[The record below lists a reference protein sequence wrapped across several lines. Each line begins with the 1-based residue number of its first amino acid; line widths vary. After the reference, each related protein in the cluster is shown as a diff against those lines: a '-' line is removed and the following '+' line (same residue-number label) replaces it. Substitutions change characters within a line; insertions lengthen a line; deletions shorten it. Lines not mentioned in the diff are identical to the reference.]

1 MKTIALAALATLAL
15 AGPASAEDLKGPAT
29 EPSQA
34 KAEAPKKQEPQIS
47 VAGAKSEEQTKAR
60 LRADAAV
67 QRCVI
72 KPVMTDEEIQ
82 LCTTASRLRR
92 EVEPYPR

>member
-1 MKTIALAALATLAL
+1 MEVSFPVMKAIAIAAVALAL
-15 AGPASAEDLKGPAT
+15 AGPALAEDPKEEKAA
-29 EPSQA
+29 A
-34 KAEAPKKQEPQIS
+34 KKPEPQ
-47 VAGAKSEEQTKAR
+47 VTVKGAKSEEEAKAR

-72 KPVMTDEEIQ
+72 KPVMTDEEIA